1 MWSDELHKKME
12 EAENNSDSSN
22 HEKAWEKMELL
33 LDEHLPVKKKRRR
46 FIFLLFPLLLG
57 GGIALFFLQKKGNN
71 DHSISQQENS
81 TIQKPVSSSKTSVTP
96 GPAEKISSDKN
107 NDSATG
113 SDDLTSS
120 KATPDSRL
128 DQLDQPKTKDGL
140 AFDKITTVKST
151 EKLIGE
157 KRDIQPQKASKNKVP
172 IKNQKHHNISGDND
186 LVSENV
192 DATTKISEE
201 KKNIDKITA
210 TKIDSNLIAK
220 IPAVNTS
227 KSKTD
232 TTIDKATVPV
242 KKITK
247 KTSSLSKKLSFS
259 FSFGPDISSVGIDR
273 PGKLALPYGIGVGYA
288 LSKNISIRTG
298 FFVARK
304 IYDADSADYHPPS
317 NFWNY
322 YSNLQKIDANCLV
335 YEIPL
340 SVVYNF
346 ASAKKHN
353 WFVSGGLSSY
363 LMKKEEYEYN
373 YKNSW
378 GQPQVY
384 YRTYKNENSHIF
396 SVLNLSGGYQHHLS
410 DRVSVMGEPYVKIPV
425 SGVGYGKVK
434 LNSAGVLF
442 TVSVRP
448 FLKKN

>member
-1 MWSDELHKKME
+1 ME

-46 FIFLLFPLLLG
+46 FIFLLFPLLLA
-57 GGIALFFLQKKGNN
+57 GGIALFFLQKNN
-71 DHSISQQENS
+71 TDHSISQQENS
-81 TIQKPVSSSKTSVTP
+81 TIQNPVSSSKTTIAP

-107 NDSATG
+107 NDSAPV

-120 KATPDSRL
+120 KTTPTNRL
-128 DQLDQPKTKDGL
+128 DQLDQSKTKDNL
-140 AFDKITTVKST
+140 AFDKITTAKST
-151 EKLIGE
+151 KKLIGE
-157 KRDIQPQKASKNKVP
+157 KRYMQPQKTLKNKVS
-172 IKNQKHHNISGDND
+172 IKYQTHHNISDDKD
-186 LVSENV
+186 LTSENV
-192 DATTKISEE
+192 DPTAKSNEE

-220 IPAVNTS
+220 TPAIDTS

-232 TTIDKATVPV
+232 TAFDKATVTA
-242 KKITK
+242 KKVSK
-247 KTSSLSKKLSFS
+247 KKSSFSKKLSLS
-259 FSFGPDISSVGIDR
+259 FSFGPDVSSVGIDR
-273 PGKLALPYGIGVGYA
+273 PGKLALPYGIGVSYA
-288 LSKNISIRTG
+288 LSKNISVRTG

-317 NFWNY
+317 NFWTY

-353 WFVSGGLSSY
+353 WFVSGGLSTY
-363 LMKKEEYEYN
+363 LMKKEKYEYN
-373 YKNSW
+373 YKNPW

-396 SVLNLSGGYQHHLS
+396 SVLNLSGGYQYHLN
-410 DRVSVMGEPYVKIPV
+410 DRVSVMGEPYIKIPV

-434 LNSAGVLF
+434 LNSAGVMF
-442 TVSVRP
+442 TVSVKP